1 MFQAASVALEDACTV
16 RDALFKGK
24 TNNAANI
31 LQVIVVIPVVLL
43 HGNNGKELAI
53 ITEVLALAHDAG
65 AVFDGLC
72 LQLKTQ
78 RG

>member
-1 MFQAASVALEDACTV
+1 MFQAAGVALEDACTV

-24 TNNAANI
+24 TNNPANI
-31 LQVIVVIPVVLL
+31 LQVIVVVPVVLL
-43 HGNNGKELAI
+43 HGDNGEELPI
-53 ITEVLALAHDAG
+53 ITEVLALTHDAG

-72 LQLKTQ
+72 LQLETQ